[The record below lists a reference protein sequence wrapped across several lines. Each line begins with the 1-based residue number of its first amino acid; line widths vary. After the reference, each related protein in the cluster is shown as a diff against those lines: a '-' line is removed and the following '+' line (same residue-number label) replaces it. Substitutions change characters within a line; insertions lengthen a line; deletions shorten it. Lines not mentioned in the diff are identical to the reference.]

1 MKYEFEK
8 VIDGISKYIDSEI
21 FPNLNDLQEFAS
33 RVLLG
38 RFLGNTTNIKEMLI
52 NNGFIK
58 TFGIIDSEG
67 MVDVETLIND
77 IKRELSKKEKIT
89 LSVPMLGQMTFV
101 VSDADVLYHT
111 ITGEELT
118 ANANN

>member
-8 VIDGISKYIDSEI
+8 VIEGLSKYIDSEI

-38 RFLGNTTNIKEMLI
+38 RFLSNTANIKEMLI

-67 MVDVETLIND
+67 MIDVDTLIND

-89 LSVPMLGQMTFV
+89 LSVPMLGKMSFTT
-101 VSDADVLYHT
+101 SDADVLYHT
-111 ITGEELT
+111 ITGEEIT
-118 ANANN
+118 ANASD